1 MTATPNRA
9 GSAGP
14 TDGRAWAD
22 EVVRRTDAAF
32 ADQGD
37 ATRAEGAERYM
48 KHVAPFLG
56 IDTPERRRLLRAAW
70 RGLPTP
76 TSDDLGR
83 AAAALMARREREY
96 HYAAYDLLAQFI
108 DAANEQ
114 FLRRWVTQL
123 LTTTPWWDTV
133 DGIGTAAVSP
143 LGRRFDSAATIDE
156 WSESGNRWLV
166 RAAIQHQRGWRRSTD
181 VERVLGLC
189 HRHWAEREFFI
200 AKAIGWALR
209 DITRL
214 DPEAV
219 RRFLADH
226 RGNAVA
232 EREATRGLTR
242 AARGSTRSPERAP
255 QER

>member
-1 MTATPNRA
+1 MTRTTDRA

-14 TDGRAWAD
+14 TDGPAWPD
-22 EVVRRTDAAF
+22 EVVRRTAAAF

-48 KHVAPFLG
+48 KHIAPFLG
-56 IDTPERRRLLRAAW
+56 IATPERRHLLRAAW

-76 TSDDLGR
+76 SSDELGR

-96 HYAAYDLLAQFI
+96 HYAAYDLLARFI
-108 DAANEQ
+108 DAADEQ
-114 FLRRWVTQL
+114 FLRRWATQL

-143 LGRRFDSAATIDE
+143 LCRRYDSAATIDE
-156 WSESGNRWLV
+156 WSESGDRWLI

-189 HRHWAEREFFI
+189 HRHWGEREFFI